1 MLIDV
6 GPTSELP
13 QMWGSV
19 NTSLQCVAHPS
30 GPHHYMNTEDRA
42 RYPVLLSWFC
52 KLQWPTTKLCKD
64 TPYFKEGR
72 VPDII

>member
-42 RYPVLLSWFC
+42 RYPML
-52 KLQWPTTKLCKD
+52 
-64 TPYFKEGR
+64 
-72 VPDII
+72 